1 MPQRYTIFRRAEI
14 YNGQKE
20 DFRKDRRLLHFCNYR
35 RKILPIF
42 VLGTILDVGRRAG
55 GSLAFDTLGWI
66 IRSLLLRRY

>member
-1 MPQRYTIFRRAEI
+1 MIQIVYYTKSDLNIVVMPQRYTIFRRTEI

-42 VLGTILDVGRRAG
+42 AL
-55 GSLAFDTLGWI
+55 
-66 IRSLLLRRY
+66 

>member
-1 MPQRYTIFRRAEI
+1 MIQIVYYTKSDLNIVVMPQRYTIFRRAEI

-42 VLGTILDVGRRAG
+42 VV
-55 GSLAFDTLGWI
+55 
-66 IRSLLLRRY
+66 IR